1 MKTLIAMQ
9 NEFDPIRPYYDE
21 EIPAAMARIADDK
34 LIPSV
39 ASYLELK
46 DIDQL
51 KEGLRKVKTA
61 REFQMLYVRKM
72 VESILMKTTHGFTV
86 SGIENIRADRPYLFV
101 SNHRDIVLDA
111 MLLDYV
117 LVVNEMTACQIC
129 FGSNLL
135 CLPVIEDFG
144 KANKMFR
151 IERSGNMLEFYQNL
165 ALTSKYIRHVVTEE
179 KESVWI
185 AQRNG
190 RTKDGND
197 ATDPALVKM
206 LGMSRSDDRVAS
218 LDELNIVP
226 VAVSYEWESCDKLK
240 TIELYVSQRQ
250 KYEKKEGEDLNSILT
265 GIKQQKG
272 KVHFH
277 ICKPISKEDLMQ
289 FEDCGSGLFFRKV
302 AELMDERIN
311 GSYHLMPNNYIA
323 HDLRSGTHKYDHEY
337 TSEQKER
344 FEQHMA
350 WIEECKD
357 FDQEALKSIFL
368 GIYANPVDSYS
379 QHVK

>member
-1 MKTLIAMQ
+1 MQ